1 MRDLSSAVPDTEETT
16 PLPLGAPVRA
26 SDGAVGRLT
35 DVVVDPTERSVTHLV
50 VEGEDGEARLVPV
63 RFLVPGHAPD
73 RAVVLSCSSADVAK
87 CDSIRSFS
95 VIGPEQFPHA
105 DEQADIGVEDMQVIP
120 SFGAAGFGDYAV
132 DFVSGY
138 GITYDRIPTGSAE
151 LRRGS
156 AVVSAGGD
164 ETGDLSGL
172 LVVDGRLTHMVLQH
186 PLASHAESDTIPI
199 DSVAM
204 IETDRITLAPAQA

>member
-1 MRDLSSAVPDTEETT
+1 MRNLTHAGPNTHEAT

-26 SDGAVGRLT
+26 SDGPVGRLT
-35 DVVVDPTERSVTHLV
+35 DVVVDPKERRVTHLV
-50 VEGEDGEARLVPV
+50 VEDDDGDARLVPAT
-63 RFLVPGHAPD
+63 FLVPGHAPD
-73 RAVVLSCSSADVAK
+73 RAVVLSCGGADVAA

-95 VIGPEQFPHA
+95 LVGPEDFPHG
-105 DEQADIGVEDMQVIP
+105 DERADIGVEDMQVIP